1 MVWFQCEVCG
11 ENLKKPK
18 LPNHFRI
25 CSAHKLSC
33 IDCGD
38 IFSKESVQS
47 HTQCMTE
54 AEKYG
59 PKDHGKPSQN
69 SNSKPEKPK
78 KNADVDITVGLSS
91 RPPWFCSLCNTST
104 TSKQT
109 LLLHADGKKHR
120 AKAKAFHAA
129 QKQSNQ
135 TEETKENNK
144 ENAET
149 TIPKLEPVKTTGSN
163 VDKPKENDISAVGA
177 QQVLEMKFD
186 KKRKHD
192 GVGSILNTSN
202 EGKNASDLNNGEV
215 IQAEENEEKNR
226 SKRSKNAE
234 KVSNSECLG
243 NQAGDGVA
251 LKKKIKWKKLIMSIL
266 NSKPDRTM
274 KIKKLQ
280 KLVIKDLKVS
290 GVTGDELQLRDAMME
305 KINSSSRFVIDNKLI
320 CLAAKANKS

>member
-54 AEKYG
+54 A
-59 PKDHGKPSQN
+59 
-69 SNSKPEKPK
+69 
-78 KNADVDITVGLSS
+78 
-91 RPPWFCSLCNTST
+91 
-104 TSKQT
+104 QT

-120 AKAKAFHAA
+120 AKAKAFLAA

-234 KVSNSECLG
+234 KLSNSECLG

-290 GVTGDELQLRDAMME
+290 GITGDELQLRDTMME